1 VTLSQPYD
9 VSEEFRAWVRD
20 GIRRRARWLLVFSD
34 LVDTIDFCDF
44 CDDDVALELERAADA
59 ADGSE
64 VRLTGV
70 YALQG
75 TEADIIRRAQ
85 GRAAAA

>member
-20 GIRRRARWLLVFSD
+20 GIRRRARWLLIFSD
-34 LVDTIDFCDF
+34 LVDNIDFCDF

-64 VRLTGV
+64 VRLTGI
-70 YALQG
+70 YALHG
-75 TEADIIRRAQ
+75 TEAEIIRRAQ

>member
-1 VTLSQPYD
+1 MSQPYG

-20 GIRRRARWLLVFSD
+20 GIGRGAKWLLVFSD
-34 LVDTIDFCDF
+34 LIDNVDFCDF

-59 ADGSE
+59 ADGTE

-70 YALQG
+70 YELRG
-75 TEADIIRRAQ
+75 TEAEIIRRAQ